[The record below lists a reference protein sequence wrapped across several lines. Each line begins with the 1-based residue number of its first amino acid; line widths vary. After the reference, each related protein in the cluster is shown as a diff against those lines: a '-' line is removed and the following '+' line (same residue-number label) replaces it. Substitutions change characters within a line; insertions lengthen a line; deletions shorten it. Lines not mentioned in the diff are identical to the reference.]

1 MELILNFS
9 KWQKLNEQ
17 ASSFK
22 QFEQTLPAATA
33 NAIIEFIKTNKWSTG
48 GWVPLKEN
56 ETVFYK
62 ISDNHNSTGQIMST
76 AVQNNPVDALGV
88 TVYKLYLMDRNPA
101 ESWKLSQLSLGNSY
115 SIFSRTGTG
124 ENGSPIAE
132 FKTIG
137 TMLKGE
143 SISSQFSNTNKYG
156 FASLFVDPSTVE
168 FGAKLYTLMGPKA
181 KEHFKKQVQAIAGG
195 KIADKDATYLNQYK
209 ASAATLLSK
218 LA

>member
-1 MELILNFS
+1 MGLILNFA
-9 KWQKLNEQ
+9 KWQKLHEQ
-17 ASSFK
+17 SSSFK
-22 QFEQTLPAATA
+22 TFTPTLPVATA
-33 NAIIEFIKTNKWSTG
+33 NEIVEFIKTNQWSTG
-48 GWVPLKEN
+48 GWVPLKAN

-62 ISDNHNSTGQIMST
+62 IDDRHNSTGQIMST
-76 AVQNNPVDALGV
+76 AMQNNPVDALGV
-88 TVYKLYLMDRNPA
+88 TVYKLYVMDKTP
-101 ESWKLSQLSLGNSY
+101 ESWPLSQLSPGNMY
-115 SIFSRTGTG
+115 SILSSQGTG
-124 ENGSPIAE
+124 EDGSPIAD

-137 TMLKGE
+137 TWLRAE
-143 SISSQFSNTNKYG
+143 SPSQFVQTNKYG

-181 KEHFKKQVQAIAGG
+181 KEQFKKQVQAIAGG